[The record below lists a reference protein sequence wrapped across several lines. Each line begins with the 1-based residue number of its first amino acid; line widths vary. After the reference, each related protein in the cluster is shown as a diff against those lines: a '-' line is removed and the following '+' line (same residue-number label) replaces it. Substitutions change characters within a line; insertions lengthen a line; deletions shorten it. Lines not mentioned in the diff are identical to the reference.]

1 MPDLP
6 APSLL
11 AGASDSPT
19 VTARNWS
26 TPPSPFPFARR
37 TGIWRNMAD
46 ESSPAKQRILL
57 VTGMLGA
64 GKSTALKELE
74 DLGWESIDNFP
85 IRLLD
90 RLIGSADSKAPSSH
104 PLAIGFDCRT
114 RGFVPADVIERVK
127 TLSSRADLEITTLFL
142 DCAGH
147 ELARRFDET
156 RRRHFLAQDMPVPS
170 GIKAERELL
179 SPLRRW
185 ADVLIDTT
193 DFTTNDLKQTIRD
206 QFGETAPREMTVTV
220 SSFGFARGMPPTT
233 DLVFDMRFLDNPHW
247 QPGLAQLTGLDEP
260 VADHIAGNPLFQS
273 AFTKI
278 RDLLLELLPEYAR
291 QGKSYVNIAFGCTGG
306 RHRSV
311 YTAERMAQALRE
323 NGFSPTVLHRNL
335 GSRAAGLIEGAQ
347 NH

>member
-1 MPDLP
+1 MMPD
-6 APSLL
+6 
-11 AGASDSPT
+11 
-19 VTARNWS
+19 S
-26 TPPSPFPFARR
+26 T
-37 TGIWRNMAD
+37 
-46 ESSPAKQRILL
+46 SSRQRVLL

-64 GKSTALKELE
+64 GKSTALRELE

-90 RLIGSADSKAPSSH
+90 RLIGGSSGKGANND
-104 PLAIGFDCRT
+104 PLTIGFDCRT
-114 RGFVPADVIERVK
+114 RGFVPGDIIERVK
-127 TLSSRADLEITTLFL
+127 LLSDRPDLEITTLFL

-179 SPLRRW
+179 APLRRW
-185 ADVLIDTT
+185 AEVLIDTT
-193 DFTTNDLKQTIRD
+193 DFTTNDLKQTIRN
-206 QFGETAPREMTVTV
+206 QFGQSAPREMTVTV
-220 SSFGFARGMPPTT
+220 SSFGFARGMPPAT

-247 QPGLAQLTGLDEP
+247 QPGLAELTGLDAP
-260 VADHIAGNPLFQS
+260 VAEHIGNNPLFVS
-273 AFTKI
+273 TFAKI
-278 RDLLLELLPEYAR
+278 RELLLDLLPAYAA

-311 YTAERMAQALRE
+311 YTAERMAEALRE
-323 NGFSPTVLHRNL
+323 GGFSPTVLHRNL
-335 GSRAAGLIEGAQ
+335 ASRAAGLVEGLP

>member
-1 MPDLP
+1 MSDDS
-6 APSLL
+6 APSTAL
-11 AGASDSPT
+11 A
-19 VTARNWS
+19 R
-26 TPPSPFPFARR
+26 
-37 TGIWRNMAD
+37 
-46 ESSPAKQRILL
+46 QRVLL

-64 GKSTALKELE
+64 GKSTALRELE

-90 RLIGSADSKAPSSH
+90 RLIGGGPGKGSAGH

-114 RGFVPADVIERVK
+114 RGFVPADIIERVK
-127 TLSSRADLEITTLFL
+127 LLSERPDLEITTLFL

-156 RRRHFLAQDMPVPS
+156 RRRHYLAQDMPVPS

-179 SPLRRW
+179 APLRRW
-185 ADVLIDTT
+185 AEVLIDTT
-193 DFTTNDLKQTIRD
+193 DFTTNDLKQTIRA
-206 QFGETAPREMTVTV
+206 QFSNAAPQEMTVTV
-220 SSFGFARGMPPTT
+220 SSFGFARGMPPAT

-247 QPGLAQLTGLDEP
+247 QPGLAELTGLDKP
-260 VADHIAGNPLFQS
+260 VADHIAANPLFAS
-273 AFTKI
+273 AFAKM

-291 QGKSYVNIAFGCTGG
+291 QGKTYVNIAFGCTGG

-323 NGFSPTVLHRNL
+323 GGFSPTVLHRNL
-335 GSRAAGLIEGAQ
+335 ASRAAGLVEGSP